1 MSLLWYVSYKKKHQ
15 KAWWI
20 GQAVGWNLCKKTN
33 LFWTCHLPT
42 HQHLKVHLGEE
53 GVILRRQG
61 CEEIL
66 LIYPPGNESIPHLQ
80 KGKSSSKVYVDINFK
95 PGCLDWKFIHINVST
110 NTTAHVN
117 RHFHAQF
124 LHVKLWNHS
133 NCISTSSTSF
143 WSIEN
148 FTETLSQEPSFGSS
162 NSSQNF
168 PEIMMDRSCPWPVQY
183 GELPSVWLA
192 RAPSLPFDKPCLSL
206 LVPINDGN
214 SCYENQYLL
223 C

>member
-1 MSLLWYVSYKKKHQ
+1 MPVLTFTSLLWYVSYKKKHQ
-15 KAWWI
+15 KTWWI

-33 LFWTCHLPT
+33 LFWICHLPT
-42 HQHLKVHLGEE
+42 HQHLKVHLGKE
-53 GVILRRQG
+53 GVFLRRQG

-66 LIYPPGNESIPHLQ
+66 LIYPPGNESIPHLG
-80 KGKSSSKVYVDINFK
+80 KGNSSSKVYVDIQLPK

-110 NTTAHVN
+110 NTTAHAN

-143 WSIEN
+143 WSIEGV
-148 FTETLSQEPSFGSS
+148 TKTLSQEPSFGSP

-168 PEIMMDRSCPWPVQY
+168 P
-183 GELPSVWLA
+183 
-192 RAPSLPFDKPCLSL
+192 
-206 LVPINDGN
+206 
-214 SCYENQYLL
+214 
-223 C
+223 